1 MFEKIRKF
9 YRLRLYSKEQVAQY
23 VVKGVITAAQYEQ
36 ITGEPY
42 EG

>member
-9 YRLRLYSKEQVAQY
+9 YRLHLYSKEQVAQY